1 MIKEMK
7 FPMRKKLSALLA
19 AALAVSMLT
28 LPAGA
33 VSQSTALE
41 TVRAL
46 GIMAG
51 DSQGNLNLSSAVTRA
66 EFVTMMTAASSYKDT
81 VGSGYGVSLF
91 KDVKSSHWASE
102 YIRLAVEQNWMT
114 GYTDGTFR
122 PGRTI
127 TLEEACTALLRLLGY
142 DSSSLAGSFPT
153 AQLSK
158 AGSVGLLDDVTAKQ
172 GQTLT
177 RQDCVTLFYN
187 LLLADTKDGPVY
199 GTTLGYTIKNNEV
212 DYATVVSADTKGPY
226 VASASRTLELPF
238 SAASA
243 TVYRDGDLSS
253 QSQVQQ
259 YDVYYYNF
267 GLRTVWVYSDRATG
281 TLTDL
286 SPSKTAPTSATV
298 AGVTYSIGS
307 STASYKLSSQGQFS
321 QGDVVTVLLGMDG
334 DIVDVVSAQ
343 NSETTYYGVVVAS
356 SKAASSSSTS
366 SSSTTSA
373 QAQTQVACSDGT
385 VRTFYHDGGAQ
396 SVGKLVSVAVTQSGT
411 TLSAISRRSL
421 SGTVNSAGT
430 RFAGYSFADNV
441 EILDTDGDGGYAR
454 IYPSRLAGYSLTD
467 DDVLFYTL
475 DSSGSIDCLILDE
488 ATGDTYTYAFVTQAT
503 SKTDGNNLS
512 GSYTYLQNGQ
522 SHTVSGQQTYSVK
535 VGGARLTFSD
545 NGALKG
551 MRQLSSVNLTGLT
564 SLTATAG
571 SSKYALAEDVMVLL
585 RDSGQQGYYPTTLSA
600 VNSTDYSLVGWYDNQ
615 GASAGGRIRIL
626 VATKK

>member
-66 EFVTMMTAASSYKDT
+66 EFVTMMTAAASYKDT

-153 AQLSK
+153 ALLSK
-158 AGSVGLLDDVTAKQ
+158 
-172 GQTLT
+172 
-177 RQDCVTLFYN
+177 
-187 LLLADTKDGPVY
+187 
-199 GTTLGYTIKNNEV
+199 
-212 DYATVVSADTKGPY
+212 
-226 VASASRTLELPF
+226 
-238 SAASA
+238 
-243 TVYRDGDLSS
+243 
-253 QSQVQQ
+253 
-259 YDVYYYNF
+259 
-267 GLRTVWVYSDRATG
+267 
-281 TLTDL
+281 
-286 SPSKTAPTSATV
+286 
-298 AGVTYSIGS
+298 
-307 STASYKLSSQGQFS
+307 
-321 QGDVVTVLLGMDG
+321 
-334 DIVDVVSAQ
+334 
-343 NSETTYYGVVVAS
+343 
-356 SKAASSSSTS
+356 
-366 SSSTTSA
+366 
-373 QAQTQVACSDGT
+373 
-385 VRTFYHDGGAQ
+385 
-396 SVGKLVSVAVTQSGT
+396 
-411 TLSAISRRSL
+411 
-421 SGTVNSAGT
+421 
-430 RFAGYSFADNV
+430 
-441 EILDTDGDGGYAR
+441 
-454 IYPSRLAGYSLTD
+454 
-467 DDVLFYTL
+467 
-475 DSSGSIDCLILDE
+475 
-488 ATGDTYTYAFVTQAT
+488 
-503 SKTDGNNLS
+503 
-512 GSYTYLQNGQ
+512 
-522 SHTVSGQQTYSVK
+522 
-535 VGGARLTFSD
+535 
-545 NGALKG
+545 
-551 MRQLSSVNLTGLT
+551 
-564 SLTATAG
+564 
-571 SSKYALAEDVMVLL
+571 AEDVMVLL